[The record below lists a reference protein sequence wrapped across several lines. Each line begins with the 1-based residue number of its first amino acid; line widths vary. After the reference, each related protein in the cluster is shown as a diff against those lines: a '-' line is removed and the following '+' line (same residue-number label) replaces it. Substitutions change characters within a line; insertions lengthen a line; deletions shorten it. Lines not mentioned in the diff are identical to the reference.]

1 MIQGDPFS
9 PDLLAA
15 MKRLW
20 KDPGVQ
26 DCFSRS
32 NEYQLNDS
40 AKYFLDK
47 LDIIGDPHY
56 MPTVNDILRTRIK
69 TTVSYFGLT

>member
-1 MIQGDPFS
+1 MNQGDPFG

-20 KDPGVQ
+20 KDSGVQ

-40 AKYFLDK
+40 AKYFLDD
-47 LDIIGDPHY
+47 LDRIGHPNY
-56 MPTVNDILRTRIK
+56 KPSVQDILRTRVK
-69 TTVSYFGLT
+69 TTVSFLG